1 MVTYLLIGW
10 RHYDVIGWRHRVSR
24 GVKIADASGPGA
36 PLPLYSYTISEK
48 GIRFW
53 HPDYDT
59 DRAQK
64 LISSSMSRHLLT
76 HKNSSKSIYAFL
88 SNLANRQTDR
98 QTDKRGQSHIH
109 PPSSEI
115 NKTRNATQPKGDPQ
129 IYLRPCVTLTFD
141 PLHPSCCCDT
151 IVYGNMCLP
160 CLVEIRRIVFEI
172 FDRKR
177 FLWLISVH
185 CDLDLWSY
193 RSQVDCFMHIH
204 ARTTCAN
211 LHRNLFIRFQNIVFT
226 S

>member
-1 MVTYLLIGW
+1 MLRSLVRILRVNLAQIDTEMAEKYVKLGKAAKF
-10 RHYDVIGWRHRVSR
+10 RSVYDVRERNPVL
-24 GVKIADASGPGA
+24 ASGLWYGSGSKVNQFVQCPDTCWHTKIH
-36 PLPLYSYTISEK
+36 PNPYT
-48 GIRFW
+48 RFW
-53 HPDYDT
+53 V
-59 DRAQK
+59 
-64 LISSSMSRHLLT
+64 ILLT
-76 HKNSSKSIYAFL
+76 E
-88 SNLANRQTDR
+88 RQTDR
-98 QTDKRGQSHIH
+98 QTRAIAYIH

-115 NKTRNATQPKGDPQ
+115 NKTRNATQPKGDLQ

-141 PLHPSCCCDT
+141 PLHPSCCCDA